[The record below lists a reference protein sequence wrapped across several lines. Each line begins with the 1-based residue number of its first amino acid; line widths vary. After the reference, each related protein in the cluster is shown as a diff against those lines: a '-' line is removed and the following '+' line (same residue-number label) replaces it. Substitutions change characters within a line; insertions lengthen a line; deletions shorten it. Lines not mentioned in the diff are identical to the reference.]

1 MRTLLSISI
10 GSPSLLMFHGVMIH
24 ARSQVWRRGWISRM
38 LTVDQAQMNSKTSA
52 RGSRCLARLLTFAF
66 ASFGFA
72 FSATAVACLCGSADV
87 GFVEE
92 YDEVFSGLVIS
103 TQRTDEPVADTASSG
118 EAVVEDPGYWVRSRI
133 LVMRTWRGAPS
144 TVAEVW
150 APVATNCDSP
160 PIPGFYF
167 VALVRSEKGRSV
179 ASNSLC
185 DHALKAAAT
194 KERGSFAVA
203 GITIAAAGAGAA
215 TAALLWF
222 VKIIRRRRP
231 PR

>member
-1 MRTLLSISI
+1 
-10 GSPSLLMFHGVMIH
+10 
-24 ARSQVWRRGWISRM
+24 M
-38 LTVDQAQMNSKTSA
+38 LTVEQARMNSKTSG
-52 RGSRCLARLLTFAF
+52 RGSHWLARLLAFAF

-87 GFVEE
+87 RSVEE

-118 EAVVEDPGYWVRSRI
+118 ETVVEDPGYWVRSRI
-133 LVMRTWRGAPS
+133 LVMRTWRGPPS

-150 APVATNCDSP
+150 TPVATDCDSP
-160 PIPGFYF
+160 PIPGSYF
-167 VALVRSEKGRSV
+167 AALVRSEKGRGV

-203 GITIAAAGAGAA
+203 GITIAAAVVGAA
-215 TAALLWF
+215 TVALLWF
-222 VKIIRRRRP
+222 AKIIRRRRP
-231 PR
+231 SR